1 VRHTRPLAVA
11 ILLASASLAG
21 AGSAAA
27 ATKLTAAN
35 SIPFEFFAGGVE
47 TFAGT
52 DCGGTATFTRTL
64 PAGSQGIKLVNIAV
78 GDRDEAAATR
88 VTAVTVSGTVV
99 TVTVLADG
107 AAICDPEQS
116 GVPAGEQVHWTVHYD
131 VRAEYTRRVQA
142 TLRVF
147 YESYLFG
154 AKWKLRPKTIRDT
167 RAGGAPGARV
177 TGIRWK
183 RFGGKKAVGT
193 GRLHLD
199 YCRRGDNCP
208 GNGKRIRL
216 VASKPAY
223 CRDSTKIEYLRLS
236 GRVGRIDVIGS
247 VLECSD

>member
-1 VRHTRPLAVA
+1 VAV
-11 ILLASASLAG
+11 LLASASLAG
-21 AGSAAA
+21 GSAAA

-78 GDRDEAAATR
+78 GDRDANNASR
-88 VTAVTVSGTVV
+88 VTAVTVAGTVV
-99 TVTVLADG
+99 TVTVVGDG
-107 AAICDPEQS
+107 PPICDPEQT
-116 GVPAGEQVHWTVHYD
+116 GVPAGEPVHWQVRYD

-154 AKWKLRPKTIRDT
+154 AKWRLRPKTVRDT
-167 RAGGAPGARV
+167 RAGMVGARV

-183 RFGGKKAVGT
+183 RFGGKRAIGF
-193 GRLHLD
+193 GRLRLD

-216 VASKPAY
+216 VASKPDF
-223 CRDSTKIEYLRLS
+223 CRDSGKIEYLRIS
-236 GRVGRIDVIGS
+236 GTVGGAPRFGGQ
-247 VLECSD
+247 LKCY